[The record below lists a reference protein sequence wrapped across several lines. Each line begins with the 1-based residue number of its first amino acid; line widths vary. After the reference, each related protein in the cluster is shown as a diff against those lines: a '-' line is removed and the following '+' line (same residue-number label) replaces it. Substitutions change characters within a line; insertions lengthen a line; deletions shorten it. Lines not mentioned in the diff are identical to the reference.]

1 MTPEKMIQSKIIAYL
16 SKLADEGH
24 PIFYE
29 RRQAGGFSYKK
40 GLPDIYVVYNGKHI
54 EVEVKQPGGQLS
66 PMQETWARL
75 FKQLGI
81 IHYVA
86 DDVEKFK
93 QFMNEIMKLW
103 IKLLKEKENDR
114 FRKNYNRRFAYR

>member
-1 MTPEKMIQSKIIAYL
+1 MTPEKMIQSKIISYL

-29 RRQAGGFSYKK
+29 RRQAGGFAYKK

-54 EVEVKQPGGQLS
+54 EVEVKRTGGQLS
-66 PMQETWARL
+66 PMQETWARR

-81 IHYVA
+81 THYIA

-93 QFMNEIMKLW
+93 QFMNGMMKL
-103 IKLLKEKENDR
+103 
-114 FRKNYNRRFAYR
+114 